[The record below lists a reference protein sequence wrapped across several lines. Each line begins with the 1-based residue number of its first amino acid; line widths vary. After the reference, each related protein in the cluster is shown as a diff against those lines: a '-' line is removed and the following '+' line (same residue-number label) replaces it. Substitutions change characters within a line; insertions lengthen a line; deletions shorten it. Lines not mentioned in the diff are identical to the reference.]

1 MSNKLKVSAILVVTI
16 AILFAGNL
24 ITKPLI
30 EKNNA
35 SSKFEPLLEVM
46 SDAKDFEVLY
56 DVNDK
61 ENSQLSDVADTVVG
75 VYKET
80 SGLGYVVL
88 LSTTQGYTHEPIN
101 FTVAFS
107 PEGIIT
113 NIALTN
119 YPESKDFGKNTYPQ
133 TYIGQDSTLAGVSI
147 VAGVTF
153 SSSAFKNATLDA
165 FNVLTANNLV
175 EAGKMSDDQALTQLL
190 TTAFTSMASPQG
202 VAQYEESEI
211 SEGTLFKAFK
221 ALNDGGYAFLA
232 KEDDTTTMALV
243 NNDGCVKVVDIDG
256 NDVTE
261 AHSQVVADAL
271 NYVNGKLAGAAKKEV
286 KKLSKLAEADLTEIV
301 MNGVYNS
308 VVKAYSTSAG
318 DYAFI
323 VKTYGYSN
331 QVMTSYY
338 VIDANGNIK
347 AMTVDEIILQKEYFD
362 SYTLDEDSYKAGFV
376 GQNGSTYTSDVALIS
391 GATMSTN
398 AIDMATKDA
407 LAAFA
412 IIKGE

>member
-1 MSNKLKVSAILVVTI
+1 
-16 AILFAGNL
+16 
-24 ITKPLI
+24 
-30 EKNNA
+30 
-35 SSKFEPLLEVM
+35 
-46 SDAKDFEVLY
+46 
-56 DVNDK
+56 
-61 ENSQLSDVADTVVG
+61 
-75 VYKET
+75 
-80 SGLGYVVL
+80 
-88 LSTTQGYTHEPIN
+88 
-101 FTVAFS
+101 
-107 PEGIIT
+107 
-113 NIALTN
+113 
-119 YPESKDFGKNTYPQ
+119 
-133 TYIGQDSTLAGVSI
+133 
-147 VAGVTF
+147 
-153 SSSAFKNATLDA
+153 
-165 FNVLTANNLV
+165 
-175 EAGKMSDDQALTQLL
+175 
-190 TTAFTSMASPQG
+190 
-202 VAQYEESEI
+202 
-211 SEGTLFKAFK
+211 
-221 ALNDGGYAFLA
+221 
-232 KEDDTTTMALV
+232 
-243 NNDGCVKVVDIDG
+243 
-256 NDVTE
+256 
-261 AHSQVVADAL
+261 
-271 NYVNGKLAGAAKKEV
+271 
-286 KKLSKLAEADLTEIV
+286 